1 MQCSSLIQ
9 LAIHNDLTVARCSL
23 KRRTAISNEVS
34 AHSSYSTL
42 HVYVR
47 RMCKALETAE
57 DSTVQHSTVQHT
69 VQHTVQYTV
78 QYSTAQYS
86 KAEYNNSPS
95 TRTSLASVMSPLCFT
110 VESTE
115 VTEAVPGRALAF
127 LGVTAVPLPILEA
140 GGGSRT
146 RRRSSGGRW
155 E

>member
-23 KRRTAISNEVS
+23 RRRTAISNEVS
-34 AHSSYSTL
+34 AHSLYSTL
-42 HVYVR
+42 HVHAR

-57 DSTVQHSTVQHT
+57 DSTVQYSTI
-69 VQHTVQYTV
+69 

-86 KAEYNNSPS
+86 TAHTTAHCTAHSTAEYNNSPS

-140 GGGSRT
+140 GGGNRT
-146 RRRSSGGRW
+146 RRRSSSGR
-155 E
+155 